1 MWQDAAQLK
10 VKTLEENLEKAK
22 VDEAKTSQ
30 KLQSF
35 QQVNRS
41 QTCSRQRREAEPF
54 SSYRLLV

>member
-41 QTCSRQRREAEPF
+41 QTA
-54 SSYRLLV
+54 LVRGGKQSLFPPTVF